1 MRITDILSIVQYI
14 ANGVFFLKKFHL
26 RGFFFMEV
34 ISVEGFLIKQAQN
47 RLYFNYL
54 VSIQEIH
61 VRKSNNFAE

>member
-1 MRITDILSIVQYI
+1 
-14 ANGVFFLKKFHL
+14 
-26 RGFFFMEV
+26 MEV